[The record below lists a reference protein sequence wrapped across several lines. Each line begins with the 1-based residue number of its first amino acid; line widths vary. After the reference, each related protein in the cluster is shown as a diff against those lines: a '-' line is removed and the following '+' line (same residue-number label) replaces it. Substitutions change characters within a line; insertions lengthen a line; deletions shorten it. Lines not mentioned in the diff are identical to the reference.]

1 MEKSVM
7 KQISMILEVFDS
19 DAGLPDVTRRH
30 LLQRA
35 AIGAGVALAVF
46 GMASQAVAKMTQ
58 KASGYQATP
67 KGDQNCANC
76 SLFTAPSSCTLVEGT
91 IGADAWCRYYA
102 KKS

>member
-1 MEKSVM
+1 MM
-7 KQISMILEVFDS
+7 KHISAIFELFES
-19 DAGLPDVTRRH
+19 DASLPDVSRRH
-30 LLQRA
+30 LLRRA
-35 AIGAGVALAVF
+35 AIVAGGAVALF

-76 SLFTAPSSCTLVEGT
+76 SLFKAPSSCTLVDGT